1 MSKRNGRFEQLTN
14 EIKKLNS
21 YQNNINNKMQV
32 LDQELHYIKKDLENI
47 KVEIERKKREEQE
60 EDISEFASI
69 LRSIVVGS
77 SIIFTII
84 IFAAIVPIIKNIEFE
99 IEIFNFLIKVIYISS
114 CILASINIFFG
125 IINYIILLKKAK
137 IIYKNNKIFK
147 FIMEKFVMILISL
160 YVVIFLH
167 LLLIEQN
174 DELIFK
180 CFIPSFAAFVLMLLL
195 QEIGS
200 NSLKKGINW
209 NFNVTTLFLAIVS
222 LVVSIL

>member
-47 KVEIERKKREEQE
+47 KVEIEREKREEQE

-69 LRSIVVGS
+69 LRIIVVGS
-77 SIIFTII
+77 SIIFTIL
-84 IFAAIVPIIKNIEFE
+84 IFAAIVPVIKNIEFE
-99 IEIFNFLIKVIYISS
+99 IEIFNFFIKVIYISS
-114 CILASINIFFG
+114 RILGFINIFLEIF
-125 IINYIILLKKAK
+125 NYIILLKKAK
-137 IIYKNNKIFK
+137 IIYKNNKNFK
-147 FIMEKFVMILISL
+147 FIMRIFVIIVTILYI
-160 YVVIFLH
+160 VIFLH

>member
-47 KVEIERKKREEQE
+47 KVEIEREKREEQE

-69 LRSIVVGS
+69 LRIIVVGS

-84 IFAAIVPIIKNIEFE
+84 IFAEIVPIIKNIEFE
-99 IEIFNFLIKVIYISS
+99 IEIFNFFVKVIYIGLR
-114 CILASINIFFG
+114 ILSLINIFLG

-137 IIYKNNKIFK
+137 IKYKNNKFFK
-147 FIMEKFVMILISL
+147 FIMRIFVIIVIIL
-160 YVVIFLH
+160 YVVIFLP

-180 CFIPSFAAFVLMLLL
+180 SFIPSFTAFVLMLLL

-209 NFNVTTLFLAIVS
+209 NFNVTTLFLAIIS